1 MYSWSEEGLGVCEVS
16 QYDFYFFFNSDYD
29 QNDTAL
35 LN

>member
-16 QYDFYFFFNSDYD
+16 QNDFFFNSDYD